1 MLFLN
6 ALNRSELTSKHG
18 FVFCI
23 NKICA
28 SSIKSQNSVGF
39 LDQTIEFR
47 SEVLA
52 KRTDKNGQV
61 RVLLQWIP
69 NGIFENEWSLMKDA
83 LNTKHIKMSS
93 LSSQQRA
100 ILSNEILQLT
110 DPVSKTE
117 TVVTSEK
124 KARKTKAPQ
133 SRSSALS

>member
-1 MLFLN
+1 V
-6 ALNRSELTSKHG
+6 S
-18 FVFCI
+18 

-28 SSIKSQNSVGF
+28 SSIKSQNSGGC